1 MLWVTPLLPSA
12 LLGETHIID
21 AVRQN
26 NVRQTAAAEP
36 NYDSL
41 APQAAS
47 PAIKVYPVGV
57 KAGMLVRMVMSG
69 GLLTDKGRSI
79 E

>member
-1 MLWVTPLLPSA
+1 M
-12 LLGETHIID
+12 
-21 AVRQN
+21 VRQN
-26 NVRQTAAAEP
+26 NVHQTAAAEP
-36 NYDSL
+36 SYDSL

-57 KAGMLVRMVMSG
+57 KAGMLVVRMVTSG